1 MQVKSINMKIT
12 RKKPLY
18 RSFKSLFRPF
28 DSTIWLIM
36 CAFLVVTSFF
46 FYILARIEH
55 AICQSSVY
63 WTRIENS
70 AWYTYGTFMGESIT
84 GTINSEQAWAIRYT
98 ERDRGYV
105 INFKVFF
112 PRLIGAIWLWYSFIM
127 TAAYGGALRAVL
139 LNPGRKETV
148 DTVKDIVDLSSTWRA
163 VDYGDGFWSDMLRLG
178 IDGMQEFHDGLERVK
193 YKDFPLYHVSAKIV
207 HVSMIYDIYF

>member
-36 CAFLVVTSFF
+36 GAFLVVTSLF

-84 GTINSEQAWAIRYT
+84 GTINSEQAWAIR
-98 ERDRGYV
+98 
-105 INFKVFF
+105 
-112 PRLIGAIWLWYSFIM
+112 
-127 TAAYGGALRAVL
+127 
-139 LNPGRKETV
+139 
-148 DTVKDIVDLSSTWRA
+148 
-163 VDYGDGFWSDMLRLG
+163 
-178 IDGMQEFHDGLERVK
+178 
-193 YKDFPLYHVSAKIV
+193 
-207 HVSMIYDIYF
+207 